1 MKTKQLWKYF
11 APIIYFLV
19 VPVVVSCHVY
29 SCEKI
34 SLWCGNKL
42 SPVWTFFISGM
53 EMFRSC
59 RGEIFWIK
67 CLAPRPSGICILVAS
82 QALAKRGPA
91 WTKAIQTDVEIFCL
105 WCGHFSS
112 LVWTFFVF
120 IPILQ
125 QERKMSTQQKK
136 NFHTRDNKFSTPEAS
151 HFHTMDK
158 IFPQHNRQVKKIF

>member
-11 APIIYFLV
+11 ASIIYFLEV
-19 VPVVVSCHVY
+19 VVVSCHIY

-67 CLAPRPSGICILVAS
+67 CLAPRPSEICVLVAS

-91 WTKAIQTDVEIFCL
+91 WTKAVEIVRL
-105 WCGHFSS
+105 WCANFSS
-112 LVWTFFVF
+112 LVWTFFVL

-125 QERKMSTQQKK
+125 QERKISTQERK
-136 NFHTRDNKFSTPEAS
+136 NFHTRDKKISTQEAS
-151 HFHTMDK
+151 HFHTRDK